1 MARNYAALLHEYR
14 GEMAALS
21 DAEFGRLCRALLDY
35 SADGTTIALS
45 GNERF
50 YAARVMM
57 QEDRFQKSYS
67 ELIETRRDAGKK
79 GAEARASKAKQSLAQ
94 LSSAKQSLA
103 QLSKTTYIE
112 TKTETETKT
121 NTETEINKDRLN
133 KRESKGE
140 KNASRFT
147 PPQVEEVK
155 QYCAERENGI
165 DAETFIDYYTAR
177 GWKIG
182 NQPMKDWK
190 AAVRTWERRNFKDT
204 HKEEVHYDTSDPLP
218 Y

>member
-79 GAEARASKAKQSLAQ
+79 GAEARASKAKQSLAEP
-94 LSSAKQSLA
+94 SEAKQSQA

-112 TKTETETKT
+112 TETNT
-121 NTETEINKDRLN
+121 NTEIDKDRLN
-133 KRESKGE
+133 KRESKRE

-155 QYCAERENGI
+155 QYCVERGNGI
-165 DAETFIDYYTAR
+165 DAEAFIDYYTAR

-182 NQPMKDWK
+182 SQLMKDWK